1 MAPFRAVRY
10 RGFALSVHCEP
21 IGPGQ
26 DTYCGIV
33 FVSCHPENADIPAH
47 ERLAMRQAIT
57 LETNARSEQEQY
69 TGLLA
74 RAQEWIDDFYL
85 SRSLLELSA
94 VTAAADDGRAGRLTR

>member
-1 MAPFRAVRY
+1 MDPFRAVHY
-10 RGFALSVHCEP
+10 RGFAVSVHCEP
-21 IGPGQ
+21 TGAEH

-33 FVSCHPENADIPAH
+33 FVSCHPENADIPVS
-47 ERLAMRQAIT
+47 ERQAMRQAIT

-69 TGLLA
+69 AGLLA

-94 VTAAADDGRAGRLTR
+94 VAAAADDAGAGRLTR